1 MEVTFGDLTNKKN
14 MIDRGTFVEY
24 VEYMLEVLIMEDY
37 LQIDYEYWDLYELA
51 KEVTNELYGVADY
64 NEVVRRFDEGEGGNY
79 VNELNMDIQAV
90 AEDIT
95 HP

>member
-1 MEVTFGDLTNKKN
+1 
-14 MIDRGTFVEY
+14 MIDKGTFLEY
-24 VEYMLEVLIMEDY
+24 VEYMLEVLVIEDY

-64 NEVVRRFDEGEGGNY
+64 NDVVKRYDEGEGGNY
-79 VNELNMDIQAV
+79 VNNLNMDIQAV